1 MLMKYVRLGSVL
13 AVLLLSWAADAA
25 EDGKWQEAE
34 AYVSKDARLCSA
46 QDKTQRATERVMGCT
61 QAACKQAKKLAEQ
74 TLGHEVSHRCK
85 SAIRVGE
92 CQKGP
97 AC

>member
-1 MLMKYVRLGSVL
+1 MFMKYVLIGSVIAIL
-13 AVLLLSWAADAA
+13 FMTGVSYAADD
-25 EDGKWQEAE
+25 EKWQEAE
-34 AYVSKDARLCSA
+34 AYIDKKAAICSE
-46 QDKTQRATERVMGCT
+46 QEKQQHATERVMGCT
-61 QAACKQAKKLAEQ
+61 QNVCKQAKKLAVQ
-74 TLGHEVSHRCK
+74 TIGHNVAERCK

>member
-1 MLMKYVRLGSVL
+1 MFMKYVLIGSVIAIL
-13 AVLLLSWAADAA
+13 FMTGVSYAAD
-25 EDGKWQEAE
+25 DGKWQEVE
-34 AYVSKDARLCSA
+34 AYIDKNAATCSERE
-46 QDKTQRATERVMGCT
+46 KKQRATERVTGCT
-61 QAACKQAKKLAEQ
+61 QNVCKQAKKLAAQ
-74 TLGHEVSHRCK
+74 TLGHDVTERCQ